1 MICIDLGENEPPFV
15 FNILGD
21 YEAAAVR
28 DPCAQWAA
36 HRESACRDFADLDA
50 CASAR
55 ASEAD
60 ACALAGGS

>member
-1 MICIDLGENEPPFV
+1 M